1 MGIIIDGNLNIKLLT
16 PLMLYLEVIK
26 LPLEN
31 LYALSL
37 RKKSRGIIL
46 CSKAPLDFLIE
57 FQVWLL
63 LGRLRWLSLPRFR
76 CDRGFCRTLVPH
88 KSMTSFSQHFVSV
101 QCARYQSTTNY
112 RGVPYPLAE
121 LLTTR

>member
-76 CDRGFCRTLVPH
+76 CDRGFCWTLVPH
-88 KSMTSFSQHFVSV
+88 ESMTSFSKHFSV
-101 QCARYQSTTNY
+101 QCAKYQSTTNY